1 MADLPDTPTISPH
14 RAWRARRA
22 AVLAALATVVL
33 AAGCGGGGGSTGAGG
48 STAKSDTLV
57 IANAVNV
64 DTLDPAANSV
74 NESIWMTQNIYQRLL
89 QPNANGTDVIPQLAT
104 SWDISDDGL
113 TYTFHLG
120 DHQFSD
126 GTPVTAEDV
135 RYSIE
140 RSIHYD
146 GGWGFLL
153 EAVKSVEAPDPKTV
167 VITLSRP
174 HAPLLA
180 DLAMYAYAVIPEQLV
195 KQQGAKDFF
204 QHPIGSGEWML
215 TQWNKGS
222 DLTFKV
228 NPHWAG
234 PKPQFSTL
242 KIMIVPN
249 DNSRVLLLQNKN
261 ADIIENPPGN
271 LINELSANP
280 DLQTYLFP
288 STRVDFIQLDQHF
301 APFKDPKVREALN
314 YAIDRNAIVKLAYS
328 GHATP
333 GSSFMP
339 YKMQFWNDVAEAV
352 SIRSGEGEGDPVA
365 VEVTRT
371 GSRRSLSKSQMTLPV
386 TRPRSSSSP
395 DLAKIGI
402 DVDIKTYELLTAYG
416 KEDGG
421 NSQMGQR
428 YWTNDIIDPDEV
440 TTFGVDPNGGANAFS
455 SYWGDPTAT
464 KLVHQAR
471 GELDPDKR
479 RADVRADPADRL
491 RPDAVPHPRLQPL
504 PVRGGQVGARLPRHA
519 ARELQSVAGDA
530 HRRPALSSRQKG
542 EGRDRAVRVPRPQGA
557 PAHPCGARDHHP
569 GVLPAAPGPG

>member
-1 MADLPDTPTISPH
+1 MADLPHTPTTSPN
-14 RAWRARRA
+14 RAGAHARA
-22 AVLAALATVVL
+22 AVLAALATVAL

-89 QPNANGTDVIPQLAT
+89 QPNANGTDVIPQLAE

-126 GTPVTAEDV
+126 GSPVTAEDV

-167 VITLSRP
+167 VVTLSRP

-180 DLAMYAYAVIPEQLV
+180 DLAMYAYAVIPEKLV
-195 KQQGAKDFF
+195 KAQGAKDFF

-228 NPHWAG
+228 NPHWSG
-234 PKPQFSTL
+234 TKPNFTTL

-271 LINELSANP
+271 LINELSAEPGSP
-280 DLQTYLFP
+280 DVPLP
-288 STRVDFIQLDQHF
+288 VDPRRLHPARPALRAVQGPEGARGAELRDR
-301 APFKDPKVREALN
+301 PKRDREACVLRS
-314 YAIDRNAIVKLAYS
+314 RNTGIVV
-328 GHATP
+328 HAV
-333 GSSFMP
+333 
-339 YKMQFWNDVAEAV
+339 QDAVLERLAEAV
-352 SIRSGEGEGDPVA
+352 SVRSGEGEGDPVA
-365 VEVTRT
+365 V
-371 GSRRSLSKSQMTLPV
+371 
-386 TRPRSSSSP
+386 
-395 DLAKIGI
+395 GI
-402 DVDIKTYELLTAYG
+402 SERVQDVPY
-416 KEDGG
+416 
-421 NSQMGQR
+421 
-428 YWTNDIIDPDEV
+428 
-440 TTFGVDPNGGANAFS
+440 
-455 SYWGDPTAT
+455 
-464 KLVHQAR
+464 
-471 GELDPDKR
+471 
-479 RADVRADPADRL
+479 
-491 RPDAVPHPRLQPL
+491 
-504 PVRGGQVGARLPRHA
+504 RGG
-519 ARELQSVAGDA
+519 
-530 HRRPALSSRQKG
+530 K
-542 EGRDRAVRVPRPQGA
+542 
-557 PAHPCGARDHHP
+557 
-569 GVLPAAPGPG
+569 